1 MNWRN
6 LYYLSVCLLCM
17 ALCVI
22 IQTGLPFMSG
32 QWWLLNFSFAY
43 AMQPFINLA
52 REALA
57 RYWPKRTTLDRFH
70 LIDNK
75 KPAG

>member
-17 ALCVI
+17 ILCVI
-22 IQTGLPFMSG
+22 IQTGLPFMSW

-52 REALA
+52 RKGIAKLLTA
-57 RYWPKRTTLDRFH
+57 RRARSNPYH
-70 LIDNK
+70 LSRVL
-75 KPAG
+75 